1 MPSKPRLVARKDRA
15 YKIPEPSEREK
26 EKEKEKENVIE
37 FQTVQET
44 EDADTG
50 DSSEHIDIDSQ
61 SECAESM
68 ESTKNMT
75 LERKKQARKHALN
88 LTDEQESTLIDWLI
102 GNDMLYNK
110 GSKEYKDT
118 QKKTRMW
125 NDMATEMNVPGKQM
139 YLKGVHCLTIV

>member
-15 YKIPEPSEREK
+15 YKIPEQSER
-26 EKEKEKENVIE
+26 EKEKENVIE
-37 FQTVQET
+37 FQT
-44 EDADTG
+44 G
-50 DSSEHIDIDSQ
+50 DSSKHMDIHSQ
-61 SECAESM
+61 SQCAESM

-88 LTDEQESTLIDWLI
+88 LTDEQESTLIEWLKV
-102 GNDMLYNK
+102 NDMLYNK

-125 NDMATEMNVPGKQM
+125 NDMATGMNVPGKQM
-139 YLKGVHCLTIV
+139 YLIYLFIYLFIFLSHVLELPP